1 MQILGVDI
9 GGSGIKGAIVDV
21 KNGLMVTER
30 HRIETP
36 QPATIE
42 GIAKTLVDLVNH
54 FNWKGKIGCG
64 FPSVVINGCVKTA
77 SNIDKKWINVDAQKI
92 FSEATGCEVTLV
104 NDADAAGIAEVQFGI
119 GKGMNGVV
127 LLLTFGTG
135 IGSALFTDGKLVPNT
150 EFGHVLF
157 HGDIAEKYV
166 AASVRKNQ
174 DLSWGTWGKR
184 FNEYLLH
191 MEKITNPELI
201 IIGGGISKKFEKYSQ
216 YINTKTKV
224 VNATLFNNAGIIG
237 AALSVK

>member
-9 GGSGIKGAIVDV
+9 GGSGIKGAIVDTI
-21 KNGLMVTER
+21 NGTMLTER

-42 GIAKTLVDLVNH
+42 GIAKTLVNLVEH

-77 SNIDKKWINVDAQKI
+77 ANIDKKWINIDAQKV
-92 FSEATGCEVTLV
+92 FSEATKCEVTLV

-119 GKGMNGVV
+119 GKNMKGVV

-135 IGSALFTDGKLVPNT
+135 IGSALFTEGKLVPNT

-174 DLSWGTWGKR
+174 ELSWETWGKR
-184 FNEYLLH
+184 LNEYLLH

-216 YINTKTKV
+216 YINLKTKV

-237 AALSVK
+237 AALNGK

>member
-21 KNGLMVTER
+21 KNGLMLTER

-77 SNIDKKWINVDAQKI
+77 ANIDKKWINIDAQKV
-92 FSEATGCEVTLV
+92 FSEATKCEVTLV

-119 GKGMNGVV
+119 GKGMKGVV

-166 AASVRKNQ
+166 AASIRKNQ
-174 DLSWGTWGKR
+174 ELSWETWGKR
-184 FNEYLLH
+184 LNEYLLH

-216 YINTKTKV
+216 FISLKTKV

>member
-21 KNGLMVTER
+21 KNGLMLTER

-77 SNIDKKWINVDAQKI
+77 ANIDKKWINIDAQKV
-92 FSEATGCEVTLV
+92 FSEATKCEVTLV

-174 DLSWGTWGKR
+174 ELSWGIWGKR
-184 FNEYLLH
+184 LNEYLLH

-216 YINTKTKV
+216 FISLKTKV